1 MSVCLLAFR
10 RHRASVFALFLVVL
24 TLNVSNISR
33 AQNGAVNFTD
43 SQPIPLANACNAAFA
58 GHFHKTT
65 QLDLMTTC
73 SPTFPPGTNPNNTV
87 LLNQGN
93 GTYKPV
99 EDTAIDN
106 AAVPVLSVDMNGD
119 GYSDLILHQAYGS
132 PIIGVQ
138 LSNGDGTFKAPVY
151 YTPTT
156 VNQTSVFLS
165 AATGDFNGDGKADVA
180 IVTTTP
186 PSLPAEKQNTNTLT
200 IFLNTGSGGLKQAA
214 SYALDATSSTDL
226 PTLLVAG
233 KLDANNETDLA
244 VIHRSSNSGKV
255 STYYATG
262 GGSFITGT
270 SFTLNGAIDAGAIGE
285 FTTSGSADIALATS
299 KGIQVFLGSSS
310 GSFTAA
316 PVTAYPPSITNPA
329 GLVVAD
335 FDKDGKMDLAAL
347 GGAELIL
354 FWGAGNGTFSSNSAL
369 SQANA
374 TSLIASDINGD
385 GLVDLAASDVT
396 GAIHIFSNLGAR
408 NFRSAPATS
417 SANAAGMVSADFNK
431 DGKKD
436 VAVVNSPTCNAPCNG
451 SVTVFPGT
459 GAAYFAAGKKYT
471 IGIHGGAIAV
481 GDLNGDGFQDLVV
494 TDATAGDNADTS
506 VLMGTSGGG
515 FATAKNYTLGSLSN
529 VAYLVDM
536 NGDGKLDL
544 VEAGGVALGKG
555 DGTFGSL
562 IPFPDGIGYSASAAG
577 FNLYLGVGH
586 FNAGSTPDVAV
597 AYNTSPNGWEVFEL
611 IGDGTGHFTATQLG
625 GTEGVLQT
633 VQGLTVGKLR
643 TGGPDDIVVANSEAE
658 CCASDG
664 GAVFF
669 GEPVIFFG
677 DGTGFFSNAASTSPQ
692 TDGSGVGGVVIAD
705 FNHDGLPDIGM
716 VSSDQ
721 FGVALGVDGYN
732 FSTPQV
738 FSSTSGPSLASPQGP
753 QSQGNLVVA
762 DFNGDGWPDMV
773 TANAYGI
780 TRLYDV
786 PVPTV
791 SPDSLVWDV
800 AKSQTVTIK
809 NTVSSSQA
817 IQAAIVGGSTKS
829 FSITSNTCGTT
840 LAAGATCTVTVE
852 YISGQSSGNSATSTL
867 WIRSNGAFIAQ
878 IALSGSDG

>member
-1 MSVCLLAFR
+1 
-10 RHRASVFALFLVVL
+10 
-24 TLNVSNISR
+24 
-33 AQNGAVNFTD
+33 
-43 SQPIPLANACNAAFA
+43 
-58 GHFHKTT
+58 
-65 QLDLMTTC
+65 MTTC
-73 SPTFPPGTNPNNTV
+73 SPNFPPGSNPNNTV
-87 LLNQGN
+87 LLNQSN
-93 GTYKPV
+93 GTFKAV

-106 AAVPVLSVDMNGD
+106 SAVPVLSVDMNGD

-156 VNQTSVFLS
+156 VNETSVFL
-165 AATGDFNGDGKADVA
+165 AAAAGDFNGDGKTDVA
-180 IVTTTP
+180 IVTLTP
-186 PSLPAEKQNTNTLT
+186 PTLPGLANTNTLT

-214 SYALDATSSTDL
+214 SYALDATSSTDE

-244 VIHRSSNSGKV
+244 VIHRGSNSAKV
-255 STYYATG
+255 ATYYATG

-270 SFTLNGAIDAGAIGE
+270 SFTVNGAIDAGVIGE
-285 FTTSGSADIALATS
+285 FTTSGSADVALTTS

-316 PVTAYPPSITNPA
+316 PVTGYPPTITNPTS
-329 GLVVAD
+329 LVVAD

-347 GGAELIL
+347 GGAQVLV

-369 SQANA
+369 SQSNSS
-374 TSLIASDINGD
+374 SLIASDINGD
-385 GLVDLAASDVT
+385 GLADLAASDVS
-396 GAIHIFSNLGAR
+396 GVIHIFSNLGAR

-417 SANAAGMVSADFNK
+417 NANAAGIVTADFNK

-436 VAVVNSPTCNAPCNG
+436 VAVVNTPTCSAPCNG
-451 SVTVFPGT
+451 SVTVVPGT
-459 GAAYFAAGKKYT
+459 GATYFAAGKKYN
-471 IGIHGGAIAV
+471 IGMHGAAIAA
-481 GDLNGDGFQDLVV
+481 GDLNGDGFLDLVV

-515 FATAKNYTLGSLSN
+515 FASAKNYTLGSLSN

-555 DGTFGSL
+555 DGTFGPL
-562 IPFPDGIGYSASAAG
+562 IPFPDGIGFVSSTSG

-597 AYNTSPNGWEVFEL
+597 AYNTPQNGWEVFAM

-625 GTEGVLQT
+625 GTDGVLQT

-643 TGGPDDIVVANSEAE
+643 TGGPDDIVVANSAAE
-658 CCASDG
+658 CCGADG

-677 DGTGFFSNAASTSPQ
+677 DGTGSFSDAASTSPQ
-692 TDGSGVGGVVIAD
+692 TDGAGVGGVVIAD

-716 VSSDQ
+716 VSADQ
-721 FGVALGVDGYN
+721 FGVALGIDGFN

-738 FSSTSGPSLASPQGP
+738 FSSTSGPLLGSSPGP
-753 QSQGNLVVA
+753 QNQGNLVVA
-762 DFNGDGWPDMV
+762 DFNGDGWPDVV
-773 TANAYGI
+773 TSNVYGI

-786 PVPTV
+786 PVPMV
-791 SPDSLVWDV
+791 SPGSLTWD
-800 AKSQTVTIK
+800 AGGSQKITIK

-817 IQAAIVGGSTKS
+817 IQIALAGVSMKS
-829 FSITSNTCGTT
+829 FAITSNTCGST
-840 LAAGATCTVTVE
+840 LAAGASCSVTIE
-852 YISGQSSGNSATSTL
+852 YIPGQAGTPSASNTL
-867 WIRSNGAFIAQ
+867 WVRSNGAFIVQ
-878 IALSGSDG
+878 VQLSGMAE